1 MPGEVLGIPVRPGL
15 GEDPDGSAAMA
26 ARTNWNLGDDR
37 PTIVVTGGSQ
47 GAVSIN
53 RAVAGAIE
61 NLTRDFQVLH
71 AYGKKNEKPAER
83 ENYVPVPYIDD
94 MAGALAVAD
103 LMVCRSGAMTVAEVS
118 AAGLP
123 AVYVPL
129 PHGNGEQAL
138 NSRKLVEAGAAVQ
151 IPDSELTPERLI
163 DEVRA
168 ILGNPATLAS
178 MRAAANAST
187 AGDVAAV
194 IADRIASSVRG

>member
-1 MPGEVLGIPVRPGL
+1 M
-15 GEDPDGSAAMA
+15 
-26 ARTNWNLGDDR
+26 
-37 PTIVVTGGSQ
+37 
-47 GAVSIN
+47 
-53 RAVAGAIE
+53 
-61 NLTRDFQVLH
+61 LH

-83 ENYVPVPYIDD
+83 ENYVAVPYIDD

-138 NSRKLVEAGAAVQ
+138 NSRTLVEAGAAVQ
-151 IPDSELTPERLI
+151 IPDAELTPERLI